1 MAEESNLDDLVPFI
15 GQWWPTDSLQK
26 RPESSHLQWHSR
38 AAPRSQPHSTLTHPR
53 IVPVASPG
61 EFPGTRTGN
70 FWDEGEIFLADGKW
84 SPSTW
89 PALVGGCSSKFLER
103 GLCWGGR
110 PTRGPG
116 GWGATAGAWPQ
127 CLGVGREHTRSHRN
141 ASCGS
146 VGWALAGG
154 PSWGH
159 EPDGREL
166 PSLSIWFHLVAS
178 DIPTAPES
186 LGKPRTGRL
195 LPFFSSV
202 AQVVSGSL

>member
-1 MAEESNLDDLVPFI
+1 MAEESALDDLVPFI

-38 AAPRSQPHSTLTHPR
+38 APLRSQPHSTLTHPR

-89 PALVGGCSSKFLER
+89 PALVGGCSSKVLER

-127 CLGVGREHTRSHRN
+127 RFGVGREHTRPHRS
-141 ASCGS
+141 ASCRS

-159 EPDGREL
+159 EPGSREL

-202 AQVVSGSL
+202 SLVVSGSL